1 MKQILKRFS
10 KNVKGRSSVEY
21 GLLISLVAIGIIIA
35 LSQLGASTSNIIQL
49 ATDAFDKAAADTNAS
64 SQP

>member
-10 KNVKGRSSVEY
+10 SNVKGMSSVEY

-35 LSQLGASTSNIIQL
+35 LSQLGASTSSIIQL

-64 SQP
+64 SQQ